1 MNKIGIYKITN
12 LINGK
17 TYIGQTVNF
26 RKRKRN
32 HLNYLRNDSHHNS
45 YLQRAF
51 NKYGEKNFCIQFL
64 EHCSIDKLDD
74 LECKYIEL
82 YQSMVNQNGYNLL
95 TGGQTYRTF
104 SLEVRRKMSESRKNY
119 KMTKEHCLNISK
131 GRKGIRMPKES
142 IERIK
147 ETKRN
152 TRIQWGEENPN
163 AIISNELAGEIIN
176 ELYNDT
182 PVKEIM
188 MKHNVSQDTVY
199 NLMYNRTYTT
209 VKPELREK
217 LKSRAKNNQSSKNEK
232 AISMYLEGNSQNFI
246 SKELSISRNTLRR
259 LLKELKID
267 TQIHKNQYVNTEVNN
282 QIAKG

>member
-1 MNKIGIYKITN
+1 M
-12 LINGK
+12 
-17 TYIGQTVNF
+17 
-26 RKRKRN
+26 
-32 HLNYLRNDSHHNS
+32 
-45 YLQRAF
+45 
-51 NKYGEKNFCIQFL
+51 
-64 EHCSIDKLDD
+64 
-74 LECKYIEL
+74 
-82 YQSMVNQNGYNLL
+82 
-95 TGGQTYRTF
+95 
-104 SLEVRRKMSESRKNY
+104 
-119 KMTKEHCLNISK
+119 
-131 GRKGIRMPKES
+131 
-142 IERIK
+142 
-147 ETKRN
+147 
-152 TRIQWGEENPN
+152 
-163 AIISNELAGEIIN
+163 AGEIIN